1 MAKIDEEEADPGLN
15 PAMDSDDTPDEISV
29 FLSANAIGEKYQMV
43 LKELPN
49 GGKPQYIKSFSNYH
63 PTIDQIGEQWGPA
76 EYEITFS
83 WQERGIDGKKKPV
96 AKSFRIELSE
106 KAWRE
111 PHEKYLAA
119 KSKQREQERQTQL
132 NIEVERARAF
142 GSAGMQAPGTQADKP
157 QSELDILTKA
167 MQTLKNLGVP
177 IGGPAIPA
185 APPPKDWG
193 AILVGLAPVI
203 AAVAPILAAY
213 VGKKREENPLMT
225 LLVTKMLDQKP
236 QGESDTMKTV
246 VPFLMGTMKQLF
258 EMKEAMKPE
267 EKEPFIERVFD
278 KLAASMPMVLEF
290 AKMGKQQREANP
302 MYNMA
307 RNSPEAK
314 AVMADP
320 ELQEMMVNR
329 LDTFYGYE
337 QANQVLEV
345 MGIPRPPSTVKN
357 AQAYP
362 SPGTAEAKASPTPE
376 EAAAAQETLRGAPP
390 KVDDAGE
397 DSPTE

>member
-1 MAKIDEEEADPGLN
+1 MARIEDEEDPPGLN
-15 PAMDSDDTPDEISV
+15 PAMESDDTPDEISV
-29 FLSANAIGEKYQMV
+29 FLAANAIGEKYQMV

-49 GGKPQYIKSFSNYH
+49 GGKPQYIKAFSSYH

-111 PHEKYLAA
+111 PHEKWLAE
-119 KSKQREQERQTQL
+119 KSKKREDERQAKL

-142 GSAGMQAPGTQADKP
+142 GGVGMAPPGTAGQAPT
-157 QSELDILTKA
+157 SDIDNLLKT
-167 MQTLKNLGVP
+167 MTTLKQLGVP
-177 IGGPAIPA
+177 IGGPAGG
-185 APPPKDWG
+185 APPAKDWG

-203 AAVAPILAAY
+203 AAISPILAAY
-213 VGKKREENPLMT
+213 VGRKKEENPIMT
-225 LLVTKMLDQKP
+225 LLITKLLDSKP

-258 EMKEAMKPE
+258 EMKEEMKPQ

-278 KLAASMPMVLEF
+278 KLAASMPMVMEF
-290 AKMGKQQREANP
+290 AKMGKAQRETNP

-314 AVMADP
+314 AILADE
-320 ELQEMMVNR
+320 ELQAMMVDR
-329 LDTFYGYE
+329 LDKYYGFA

-345 MGIPRPPSTVKN
+345 MGIPRPTSTAQN
-357 AQAYP
+357 AAAYP
-362 SPGTAEAKASPTPE
+362 SPGAPKPPVGPTVE
-376 EAAAAQETLRGAPP
+376 EAAAAQEALRGAPP
-390 KVDDAGE
+390 QTE
-397 DSPTE
+397 DTSTDPLTE